1 MEEELQNM
9 KKWMDV
15 LNNAVK
21 GKGQRNLDRMVKQTE
36 SPFIAAVLDLPLPQ
50 KFRLPQLDS
59 FDSLKDLLENIESF
73 KSLMNLQKTPDKIMC
88 RAFLTTLK
96 GPARVWFS
104 KIPPSTIGS
113 FN

>member
-50 KFRLPQLDS
+50 KFRLPQLYS